1 MHIVWKHTAKEEFG
15 YADTKDEDAME
26 NLLKIAVY
34 FQTLNVEEVTES
46 PDIAVSWCELLRVIK
61 EVEYNQWK

>member
-1 MHIVWKHTAKEEFG
+1 MLIFGKHTAKEEFG
-15 YADTKDEDAME
+15 YTDVKDEHVYE

-46 PDIAVSWCELLRVIK
+46 PDITVNWR
-61 EVEYNQWK
+61 